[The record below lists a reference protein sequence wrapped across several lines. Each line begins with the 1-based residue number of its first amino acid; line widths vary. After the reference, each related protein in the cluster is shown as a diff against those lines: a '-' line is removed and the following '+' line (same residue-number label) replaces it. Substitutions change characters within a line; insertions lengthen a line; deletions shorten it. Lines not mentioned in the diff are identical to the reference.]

1 MRRNARRGSLGYSS
15 YISVRTAKRPMGAG
29 IFVFVIIVVTVFVS
43 YKGFT
48 NNRFFEDYEFEV
60 DRILVDR
67 QYRRLVT
74 SGFLHINW
82 LHLILNMFG
91 LFIFSRVVGA
101 ELGGL
106 NFLIIYFASLIGGD
120 LLSLFIHR
128 NHGTYSS
135 VGASGAVF
143 GVMFASVALFPQM
156 RIAIFPL
163 PLSIPSWLYALL
175 FVGFS
180 IYGIRSKTNNVGHDA
195 HLGGA
200 LVGMVLALIMHPAAF
215 AENYGTIL
223 LIMAPAVVFIFLIIT
238 RPDVLFVDN
247 LFFKTQRDFYSVD
260 HEWNARRA
268 DQQVEVDRILD
279 KISRSGMGSLS
290 RKEKQT
296 LKEYSKKV

>member
-1 MRRNARRGSLGYSS
+1 
-15 YISVRTAKRPMGAG
+15 MGTG
-29 IFVFVIIVVTVFVS
+29 ILVFVIIVVTTFVS

-48 NNRFFEDYEFEV
+48 NNQVLEDYEFEV

-67 QYRRLVT
+67 QYYRLVT
-74 SGFLHINW
+74 SGFLHTGW
-82 LHLILNMFG
+82 LHLGFN
-91 LFIFSRVVGA
+91 LFSLYIFSGVVEMG
-101 ELGGL
+101 LGSF
-106 NFLIIYFASLIGGD
+106 NFLLIYFASLIGGG
-120 LLSLFIHR
+120 LLSLLIHR
-128 NHGTYSS
+128 NHGSYSS
-135 VGASGAVF
+135 VGASGAVC

-156 RIAIFPL
+156 RISLFPL
-163 PLSIPSWLYALL
+163 PFSIPSWLFALL

-180 IYGIRSKTNNVGHDA
+180 IYGVRSRKDNIGHDA

-200 LVGMVLALIMHPAAF
+200 LVGMLLSLILHPAAF

-223 LIMAPAVVFIFLIIT
+223 LILIPAVVFVYLIIT

-247 LFFKTQRDFYSVD
+247 LFYNTQKDFYSVD

-268 DQQVEVDRILD
+268 DLQQEVDRILD